1 MSMKRYQIVL
11 AALAMGAMC
20 CALWSCGPK
29 PIKPESVMDTPQNH
43 YKQGLREIDKSNL
56 DAAMEEFNRAKGI
69 DKKYALAFSGIGLVY
84 ALKGDFEKAIDNADD
99 AIELDGKSAEAH
111 VMMGRI
117 LTIQRKGDKW
127 WEDAIKEYDKAIEL
141 APNADMAWYYKGDTY
156 KMAYKFADAATAFR
170 KVIELK
176 GEYAKQANEAWEV
189 VQKIERAA
197 PGTEVGSKIALIP
210 QISRADLTVLFME
223 EMKLKELMD
232 KRRQKV
238 YDTGF
243 KAPDNPQE
251 FKQPG
256 APQAAAA
263 TDIDNHWAKNW
274 IKDVIDLDVPGLKPF
289 PDHTFKP
296 NDLITRADF
305 ALVIQNIIIMISNDQ
320 SIATKYFGEQSHFPD
335 VRSDHYAY
343 NAIALCA
350 ERGIMQAQL
359 DGTFGIDQ
367 KVAGADALL
376 TIRKLQDALKLEF

>member
-1 MSMKRYQIVL
+1 VTL
-11 AALAMGAMC
+11 AVAAMM
-20 CALWSCGPK
+20 CALWGCGPK
-29 PIKPESVMDTPQNH
+29 PIKPESIMDTPQNH
-43 YKQGLREIDKSNL
+43 YKQGLREIDKGNL
-56 DAAMEEFNRAKGI
+56 DGAMEEFNRAKGI

-84 ALKGDFEKAIDNADD
+84 ALKGDFEKALDNADD
-99 AIELDGKSAEAH
+99 AIELDGKSAEAY
-111 VMMGRI
+111 VMKGRI

-127 WEDAIKEYDKAIEL
+127 WEDAVEQFDKAIKL
-141 APNADMAWYYKGDTY
+141 APNADMAYYYKGDTY

-197 PGTEVGSKIALIP
+197 PGTDVGSKIALIS
-210 QISRADLTVLFME
+210 QICRADLTVLFLE

-232 KRRQKV
+232 KRRKKT

-251 FKQPG
+251 FKQPD
-256 APQAAAA
+256 APQAVAA
-263 TDIDNHWAKNW
+263 TDIESHWAKSW
-274 IKDVIDLDVPGLKPF
+274 IKDVIAIDVPGLQPF

-296 NDLITRADF
+296 NDLITKADF
-305 ALVIQNIIIMISNDQ
+305 ALVIQNIIIMISNDPA
-320 SIATKYFGEQSHFPD
+320 IATKYVGEQSHFPD

-350 ERGIMQAQL
+350 ERGIMQAEL
-359 DGTFGIDQ
+359 DGEFGIARN
-367 KVAGADALL
+367 VTGADALL